1 MKKHIFTLGATALV
15 SIGIADAASADTDTH
30 KVKAGETLFSI
41 SQQHNVTVEDL
52 KKWNGLSS
60 TLIYANQT
68 LQIGSTST
76 DSSSSSTPT
85 TTSSNHT
92 YTVKSGDTLYRIA
105 KNNGTSVQQL
115 KEWNNLSSHLI
126 YVNQVLKISGTG
138 TVSSSPSTPV
148 QEKTN
153 ETQASPAPSNSKSY
167 KVQPGDT
174 MWSVAQRHGISI
186 SQLKQWNNL
195 SSNTIYINQV
205 LQVGGQAAAQAK
217 PSTPATTAPSTPS
230 TSTPSTSAPSTST
243 PAPAP
248 AQESKSV
255 SKEITVE
262 ATAYTAYCAGCSG
275 ITATGIDLRS
285 NPNRKVIAVDPR
297 VIPLGSR
304 VYVEGY
310 GEAIAGDTG
319 GAIKGTRVDLF
330 MASQS
335 SALNWGRKTV
345 KLQILD

>member
-76 DSSSSSTPT
+76 DSPSSSTPT

-115 KEWNNLSSHLI
+115 KKWNNLSSHLI

-138 TVSSSPSTPV
+138 TVSSSPSAPV

-217 PSTPATTAPSTPS
+217 PST
-230 TSTPSTSAPSTST
+230 PSTST

>member
-105 KNNGTSVQQL
+105 KDNGTSVQQL
-115 KEWNNLSSHLI
+115 KDWNNLSSHLI

-138 TVSSSPSTPV
+138 TVSSSPSAPV

-230 TSTPSTSAPSTST
+230 TSTP
-243 PAPAP
+243 APAP
-248 AQESKSV
+248 AQERKSV

>member
-76 DSSSSSTPT
+76 DSPSSSTPT

-115 KEWNNLSSHLI
+115 KKWNNLSSHLI

-138 TVSSSPSTPV
+138 TVSSSPSAPV

-195 SSNTIYINQV
+195 STNTIYINQV

-217 PSTPATTAPSTPS
+217 PST
-230 TSTPSTSAPSTST
+230 PSTST

>member
-138 TVSSSPSTPV
+138 TVSSSPSAPV

-217 PSTPATTAPSTPS
+217 PSTPSPAAPS
-230 TSTPSTSAPSTST
+230 A

-345 KLQILD
+345 KLQILN

>member
-15 SIGIADAASADTDTH
+15 SIRIADAASADTDTH

-52 KKWNGLSS
+52 KKWNDLSS

-115 KEWNNLSSHLI
+115 KDWNNLSSHLI

-138 TVSSSPSTPV
+138 TVSSSPSAPV

-205 LQVGGQAAAQAK
+205 LQVGGQAAVQAK
-217 PSTPATTAPSTPS
+217 PSTSATTAPST
-230 TSTPSTSAPSTST
+230 PSTST

>member
-76 DSSSSSTPT
+76 DSPSSSTPT

-138 TVSSSPSTPV
+138 TVSSSPSAPV

-153 ETQASPAPSNSKSY
+153 ETPASPAPSNSKSY

-217 PSTPATTAPSTPS
+217 PSTPS
-230 TSTPSTSAPSTST
+230 TSVPSTST

>member
-60 TLIYANQT
+60 TLIYSNQT

-115 KEWNNLSSHLI
+115 KEWNNISSHLI

-138 TVSSSPSTPV
+138 TVSSSPSAPV

-230 TSTPSTSAPSTST
+230 TSTP
-243 PAPAP
+243 APAP
-248 AQESKSV
+248 AQERKSV

>member
-1 MKKHIFTLGATALV
+1 M
-15 SIGIADAASADTDTH
+15 
-30 KVKAGETLFSI
+30 
-41 SQQHNVTVEDL
+41 
-52 KKWNGLSS
+52 
-60 TLIYANQT
+60 YANQT

-138 TVSSSPSTPV
+138 TVSSSPSAPV

-217 PSTPATTAPSTPS
+217 PSTPSPAAPSTPS
-230 TSTPSTSAPSTST
+230 TSTP
-243 PAPAP
+243 APAR

>member
-230 TSTPSTSAPSTST
+230 TSTP
-243 PAPAP
+243 APAP

>member
-115 KEWNNLSSHLI
+115 KDWNNISSHLI

-138 TVSSSPSTPV
+138 TVSSSPSAPV

-217 PSTPATTAPSTPS
+217 PSTPSPAAPST
-230 TSTPSTSAPSTST
+230 PSTST

>member
-138 TVSSSPSTPV
+138 TVSSSPSAPV

-153 ETQASPAPSNSKSY
+153 ETQASPAPSNSKNY

-217 PSTPATTAPSTPS
+217 PSTPATTAP
-230 TSTPSTSAPSTST
+230 SAPSTST

>member
-92 YTVKSGDTLYRIA
+92 YTVQSGDTLYRIA

-138 TVSSSPSTPV
+138 TVSSSPSAPV

-217 PSTPATTAPSTPS
+217 PSTPSPAAPSTPS
-230 TSTPSTSAPSTST
+230 TSAQSTST

-248 AQESKSV
+248 VQESKSV

>member
-138 TVSSSPSTPV
+138 TVSSAPSAPV

-195 SSNTIYINQV
+195 SSHTIYINQV

-217 PSTPATTAPSTPS
+217 PSTPSPAAPST
-230 TSTPSTSAPSTST
+230 PSTST

>member
-126 YVNQVLKISGTG
+126 YVNQVLKINGTG
-138 TVSSSPSTPV
+138 TVSSSPSAPV

-217 PSTPATTAPSTPS
+217 PSTPSPATP
-230 TSTPSTSAPSTST
+230 STPSTSAPSTST

>member
-41 SQQHNVTVEDL
+41 SKQHNVTVEDL

-115 KEWNNLSSHLI
+115 KDWNNLSSHLI

-138 TVSSSPSTPV
+138 TVSSSPSAPV

-174 MWSVAQRHGISI
+174 MWSVAQRHGIAI

-217 PSTPATTAPSTPS
+217 PSTPATTAPST
-230 TSTPSTSAPSTST
+230 PSTST

-310 GEAIAGDTG
+310 GEAIAG
-319 GAIKGTRVDLF
+319 
-330 MASQS
+330 
-335 SALNWGRKTV
+335 
-345 KLQILD
+345 

>member
-105 KNNGTSVQQL
+105 KDNGTSVQQL

-126 YVNQVLKISGTG
+126 YVNQVLKINGTG
-138 TVSSSPSTPV
+138 TVSSSPSAPV

-217 PSTPATTAPSTPS
+217 PSTPSPAAPST
-230 TSTPSTSAPSTST
+230 PSTST

>member
-115 KEWNNLSSHLI
+115 KEWNNISSHLI

-138 TVSSSPSTPV
+138 TVSSSPSAPV

-217 PSTPATTAPSTPS
+217 PSTPATTAPSIPS
-230 TSTPSTSAPSTST
+230 TSTST

-248 AQESKSV
+248 AQERKSV

>member
-76 DSSSSSTPT
+76 DSPSSSTPT

-138 TVSSSPSTPV
+138 TVSSSPSAPV

-174 MWSVAQRHGISI
+174 MWSIAQRHGISI

-217 PSTPATTAPSTPS
+217 PSTPS
-230 TSTPSTSAPSTST
+230 TSTPSTST

>member
-138 TVSSSPSTPV
+138 TVSSSPSAPV

-153 ETQASPAPSNSKSY
+153 ETQASPAPGNSKSY

-217 PSTPATTAPSTPS
+217 PSTPSPAAPSTPS
-230 TSTPSTSAPSTST
+230 TSAQSTST

-248 AQESKSV
+248 VQESKSV

>member
-126 YVNQVLKISGTG
+126 YVNQVLKISGTE
-138 TVSSSPSTPV
+138 TVSSSPSAPV

-153 ETQASPAPSNSKSY
+153 ETQASPASSNSKSY

-205 LQVGGQAAAQAK
+205 LQVGGQATAQAK
-217 PSTPATTAPSTPS
+217 PSTPSPAAPST
-230 TSTPSTSAPSTST
+230 PSTST

>member
-138 TVSSSPSTPV
+138 TVSSSPSAPV
-148 QEKTN
+148 QEKTKQ
-153 ETQASPAPSNSKSY
+153 TQASPAPSNSKSY

-205 LQVGGQAAAQAK
+205 LQVGVQAAAQAK
-217 PSTPATTAPSTPS
+217 PSTPSPAAP
-230 TSTPSTSAPSTST
+230 STPSTSAPSTST

>member
-68 LQIGSTST
+68 LKIGSTST
-76 DSSSSSTPT
+76 DSSSNSTPT

-126 YVNQVLKISGTG
+126 YVNQVLKISGAG
-138 TVSSSPSTPV
+138 TVSSSPSAPV

-217 PSTPATTAPSTPS
+217 PSTPSPAAP
-230 TSTPSTSAPSTST
+230 STPSTSAPSTST
-243 PAPAP
+243 SSPAPA
-248 AQESKSV
+248 EENKSV

>member
-126 YVNQVLKISGTG
+126 YVNQVLKINGTG
-138 TVSSSPSTPV
+138 TVSSSTSAPV

-217 PSTPATTAPSTPS
+217 PSTSSPATP
-230 TSTPSTSAPSTST
+230 STPSTSAPSTST

>member
-76 DSSSSSTPT
+76 DSPSSSTPT

-138 TVSSSPSTPV
+138 TVSSSPSAPV

-153 ETQASPAPSNSKSY
+153 ETPASPAPGNSKSY

-174 MWSVAQRHGISI
+174 MWSIAQRHGISI

-217 PSTPATTAPSTPS
+217 PST
-230 TSTPSTSAPSTST
+230 PSTST

-319 GAIKGTRVDLF
+319 GAIKGNRIDVLVGSD
-330 MASQS
+330 
-335 SALNWGRKTV
+335 SAANKWGRKSV
-345 KLQILD
+345 KVKILK

>member
-1 MKKHIFTLGATALV
+1 M
-15 SIGIADAASADTDTH
+15 ADAASADTDTH

-138 TVSSSPSTPV
+138 TVSSSPSAPV

-153 ETQASPAPSNSKSY
+153 ETQASPAPSNSKNY

-217 PSTPATTAPSTPS
+217 PSTPATTAP
-230 TSTPSTSAPSTST
+230 SAPSTST

>member
-115 KEWNNLSSHLI
+115 KEWNNISSHLI

-138 TVSSSPSTPV
+138 TVSSSPSAPV

-230 TSTPSTSAPSTST
+230 TSTST

-248 AQESKSV
+248 AQERKSV

>member
-41 SQQHNVTVEDL
+41 SKQHNVTVEDL

-115 KEWNNLSSHLI
+115 KDWNNLSSHLI

-138 TVSSSPSTPV
+138 TVSSSPSAPV

-174 MWSVAQRHGISI
+174 MWSVAQRHGIAI

-217 PSTPATTAPSTPS
+217 PSTPATTAPST
-230 TSTPSTSAPSTST
+230 PSTST

>member
-115 KEWNNLSSHLI
+115 KKWNNLSSHLI

-138 TVSSSPSTPV
+138 TVSSSPSAPV

-217 PSTPATTAPSTPS
+217 PST
-230 TSTPSTSAPSTST
+230 PSTST

>member
-76 DSSSSSTPT
+76 DSPSSSTPT

-138 TVSSSPSTPV
+138 TVSSSPSAPV

-174 MWSVAQRHGISI
+174 MWSIAQRHGISI

-217 PSTPATTAPSTPS
+217 PSTP
-230 TSTPSTSAPSTST
+230 STST

-248 AQESKSV
+248 AQESNSV

>member
-52 KKWNGLSS
+52 KKCNGLSS

-126 YVNQVLKISGTG
+126 YVNQVLKINGTG
-138 TVSSSPSTPV
+138 TVSSSPSAPV

-174 MWSVAQRHGISI
+174 MWSIAQRHGISI

-217 PSTPATTAPSTPS
+217 PSTPSPATPS
-230 TSTPSTSAPSTST
+230 TPSTST

>member
-15 SIGIADAASADTDTH
+15 SIGIADAASADTNTH

-115 KEWNNLSSHLI
+115 KDWNNLSSHLI

-138 TVSSSPSTPV
+138 TVSSSPSAPV

-205 LQVGGQAAAQAK
+205 LQVGGQAAAAQAK
-217 PSTPATTAPSTPS
+217 SSTPATTAPST
-230 TSTPSTSAPSTST
+230 PSTST

>member
-105 KNNGTSVQQL
+105 KNSGTSVQQL

-138 TVSSSPSTPV
+138 TVSSSPSAPV

-217 PSTPATTAPSTPS
+217 PSTPSPAAPSTPS
-230 TSTPSTSAPSTST
+230 TSA

>member
-115 KEWNNLSSHLI
+115 KEWNNLSNHLI

-138 TVSSSPSTPV
+138 TVSSSPSAPV

-217 PSTPATTAPSTPS
+217 PSTPSPAAP
-230 TSTPSTSAPSTST
+230 STPSTSAPSTST
-243 PAPAP
+243 PAPAR

>member
-76 DSSSSSTPT
+76 DSPSSSTPT

-138 TVSSSPSTPV
+138 TVSSSPSAPV

-153 ETQASPAPSNSKSY
+153 ETPASPAPSNSKSY

-217 PSTPATTAPSTPS
+217 PSTPS
-230 TSTPSTSAPSTST
+230 TSTPSTST

>member
-1 MKKHIFTLGATALV
+1 
-15 SIGIADAASADTDTH
+15 
-30 KVKAGETLFSI
+30 
-41 SQQHNVTVEDL
+41 
-52 KKWNGLSS
+52 
-60 TLIYANQT
+60 
-68 LQIGSTST
+68 
-76 DSSSSSTPT
+76 
-85 TTSSNHT
+85 
-92 YTVKSGDTLYRIA
+92 
-105 KNNGTSVQQL
+105 
-115 KEWNNLSSHLI
+115 
-126 YVNQVLKISGTG
+126 
-138 TVSSSPSTPV
+138 
-148 QEKTN
+148 
-153 ETQASPAPSNSKSY
+153 
-167 KVQPGDT
+167 

-217 PSTPATTAPSTPS
+217 PSTPSPAAPSTPS
-230 TSTPSTSAPSTST
+230 TSAQSTST

-248 AQESKSV
+248 VQESKSV

>member
-41 SQQHNVTVEDL
+41 SKQHNVTVEDL

-115 KEWNNLSSHLI
+115 KDWNNLSSHLI

-138 TVSSSPSTPV
+138 TVSSSPSAPV

-167 KVQPGDT
+167 KVQLGDT

-217 PSTPATTAPSTPS
+217 PSTPS
-230 TSTPSTSAPSTST
+230 TSTS
-243 PAPAP
+243 APAP

-319 GAIKGTRVDLF
+319 GAIKGTRIDLF